1 MPKLQ
6 GWECGEI
13 SKAFVS
19 CFISVRKR
27 NSPDLFFL
35 RN

>member
-6 GWECGEI
+6 GWEGGEK
-13 SKAFVS
+13 SKAFFS

-35 RN
+35 RS